1 MILKGKCEIVE
12 MLMGLGGPFKGNSVF
27 PRTQSRGGKCPETSE
42 RCLLELGGLGPQR
55 PCAHMEC
62 AWERLGPVGSGRVV
76 AILSR
81 SARSRWGELG
91 V

>member
-55 PCAHMEC
+55 PYAHMEC
-62 AWERLGPVGSGRVV
+62 AWERGAWELWRGGQVLLCQSAGSR
-76 AILSR
+76 L
-81 SARSRWGELG
+81 GELG